1 MTTFNTTLP
10 SDALVRNAAISPE
23 LFGIIIPEKMKDQ
36 VKPYAGFASDNAFSA
51 AIPTRNNNYVFEPSL
66 RASVLMWINFPQGQS
81 LWISGP
87 TGCGKTSIVEQTAA
101 RLNWPLMKST
111 ASQDLD
117 INSLIGGL
125 RLVCDQ
131 LSGDTRTDFVYGP
144 LALAYKYGL
153 IFLLDE
159 YDQLDPSCAN
169 AFNAILEGGNL
180 VIPETN
186 EVIKKHPNF
195 RFVATANSIGQG
207 DLTGVYGGVKVL
219 NVANLDRY
227 MFINAD
233 YMPKHVETS
242 LIQKFI
248 SDETVA
254 GKFVQLANIIRKLF
268 VGSDISGD
276 FNQPADASA
285 INVPTVTAN
294 TRLSVTCSTRS
305 LIAWIERFLLMK
317 KAKMPNALQAS
328 FDLQIGNRACAD
340 DKRALHAILEAVF
353 GENALK
359 QL

>member
-1 MTTFNTTLP
+1 MTTFNTAL
-10 SDALVRNAAISPE
+10 SADALVRNVAISPE
-23 LFGIIIPEKMKDQ
+23 LFGVVIPKDSTVK
-36 VKPYAGFASDNAFSA
+36 VKPYAGFAPDNAFSA

-66 RASVLMWINFPQGQS
+66 RASVLMWINYPQGQS

-87 TGCGKTSIVEQTAA
+87 TGCGKTSIVEQVAA
-101 RLNWPLMKST
+101 RLNWPLMKTT

-117 INSLIGGL
+117 INSLVGGL
-125 RLVCDQ
+125 RLVCDTMT
-131 LSGDTRTDFVYGP
+131 GDTRTDFLYGP
-144 LALAYKYGL
+144 LALAYKFGL

-227 MFINAD
+227 MFINAN
-233 YMPKHVETS
+233 YMPKDVETS

-248 SDETVA
+248 SEKVIAD
-254 GKFVQLANIIRKLF
+254 KFVEVANIIRKLF
-268 VGSDISGD
+268 VGSDIAGD
-276 FNQPADASA
+276 FNQPADGPA
-285 INVPTVTAN
+285 IKVPTVSPD

-305 LIAWIERFLLMK
+305 LIAWVERFTLMQQ
-317 KAKMPNALQAS
+317 AKMPNALQTS
-328 FDLQIGNRACAD
+328 FDLQIGNRAGAD
-340 DKRALHAILEAVF
+340 DKRALHAIVKAIF
-353 GENALK
+353 G
-359 QL
+359 